1 MTLSRTVVLSM
12 LAIVA
17 AGLVLSG
24 CQKETPEAGPPKA
37 GDAASA
43 PPAEIQQK
51 ACPVMGGAIN
61 PAIYVD
67 HEGRRIYFCCQACV
81 AKFKQD
87 PATYIAKVDA
97 ELKGAGGGQTDTQP

>member
-1 MTLSRTVVLSM
+1 MTLSRAVVLSM

-24 CQKETPEAGPPKA
+24 CQKEPPKA
-37 GDAASA
+37 GDSASA

-51 ACPVMGGAIN
+51 TCPVMGGAIN

-87 PATYIAKVDA
+87 PATYVAKVDA
-97 ELKGAGGGQTDTQP
+97 ELKGAGGSQTDTQP